1 MNDLEG
7 DLREILNSK
16 AREASISDEPTRAV
30 VARARR
36 RQLGTVIT
44 ATLAAALLVAGS
56 LIGLRSLL
64 RADPANQRPATP
76 PVLPVA
82 PDGFRPV
89 ALPQLSLAYPNDWSL
104 VALQPDRTRDRLLQ
118 LANFELGPGFGACE
132 QGWSLP
138 QAGVLLEVRLGAL
151 QDPLPPWPTPLGVD
165 PGAARP
171 CDADRLLGASWEAN
185 GIAYSAT
192 GLLTADATQADV
204 DLLEQ
209 AFETLTFP
217 EAVPQTEDLLGISN
231 LVLDSADSPVGPVV
245 LYAYADLEEVVRER
259 PSYWIG
265 IAGPIG
271 SGLSGAGSI
280 GGDVPVAD
288 EGVTM
293 YLDTWGGVV
302 WGDVSSEA
310 VRAELRTVEG
320 LTFPADLLPL
330 AQSIGLPSHQAVWG
344 IIQGATADR
353 VTTLLYDGQGN
364 PLNTYFPA
372 GSRVPIA
379 SGTDPE
385 GGPWELYLEPTNEGT
400 GLGFGF
406 TGGGGGG
413 CCLQPLKDDF
423 RLDGW
428 GSGSGEPSDITAL
441 ASEAV
446 TRLEFE
452 AASGERIEGALYPV
466 PDASL
471 GIPQI
476 GLVIVPSDVAL
487 EGQLVAYDVSGDE
500 LAREDVVRDSP
511 EPAGPTTEIDIVW
524 DRLRRAR
531 DDVQEYE
538 ARHEG
543 SLSGFDATEARK
555 IDPGIGGDPGIRWND
570 GPLANGDVSIRGVA
584 RAGGSELT
592 GLSGWNVVL
601 VSATVG
607 PKGSVGVVYCIA
619 VNIDENGGGNFRYGT
634 QDAAT
639 YEECRG
645 GWREL
650 GG

>member
-1 MNDLEG
+1 MNDLEK
-7 DLREILNSK
+7 DVRELLE
-16 AREASISDEPTRAV
+16 ARARNAAPTQAAAPSV
-30 VARARR
+30 FKRARR
-36 RQLGTVIT
+36 RQAATAFGAILGV
-44 ATLAAALLVAGS
+44 AAILAGS
-56 LIGLRSLL
+56 ILGV
-64 RADPANQRPATP
+64 RALVSSDSGHRPAVVP
-76 PVLPVA
+76 GLPHASEGFRGVVLPYA
-82 PDGFRPV
+82 
-89 ALPQLSLAYPNDWSL
+89 SLAYPEDWSL
-104 VALQPDRTRDRLLQ
+104 VADDPARTANRVLQ
-118 LANFELGPGFGACE
+118 LTNFGSGPGWINCE
-132 QGWSLP
+132 AGFTLP
-138 QAGVLLEVRLGAL
+138 RGGVMLEVQLGAG
-151 QDPLPPWPTPLGVD
+151 QEQLPEWPTSFEVV
-165 PGAARP
+165 PGDAKP
-171 CDADRLLGASWEAN
+171 CGADGLLGASWTAS
-185 GIAYSAT
+185 GTAFSAT
-192 GLLTADATQADV
+192 GLMAPDAAQEDV
-204 DLLEQ
+204 DLMEQ
-209 AFETLTFP
+209 AFESLAFP
-217 EAVPQTEDLLGISN
+217 EAAPQTEEFIGSWN
-231 LVLDSADSPVGPVV
+231 LILDSADSPVGPVL

-330 AQSIGLPSHQAVWG
+330 AQSVGLPSHQAVWG
-344 IIQGATADR
+344 IVQGATADR
-353 VTTLLYDGQGN
+353 VTTLLYDGQGKA
-364 PLNTYFPA
+364 LNTYFPA

-379 SGTDPE
+379 AGTDPE
-385 GGPWELYLEPTNEGT
+385 GGPWRLYLEPTNEGT

-406 TGGGGGG
+406 TGFGGGGG
-413 CCLQPLKDDF
+413 CCLQPLKGEF
-423 RLDGW
+423 QLDGW
-428 GSGSGEPSDITAL
+428 GSGSDEPSDITAL

-452 AASGERIEGALYPV
+452 AATGERIEGGLYAV

-487 EGQLVAYDVSGDE
+487 EGQLVAYDASGDE
-500 LAREDVVRDSP
+500 LAREDVGDTP

-531 DDVQEYE
+531 DVVQEYE
-538 ARHEG
+538 ARHHG

-607 PKGSVGVVYCIA
+607 PQGSVGSIYCIA

-634 QDAAT
+634 QDAAS

-645 GWREL
+645 GWPEL

>member
-7 DLREILNSK
+7 DVREILNSK

-64 RADPANQRPATP
+64 GADPANQRPATP
-76 PVLPVA
+76 PVLPDA

-89 ALPQLSLAYPNDWSL
+89 ALPQLSLAYPDDWSL
-104 VALQPDRTRDRLLQ
+104 VALQPDRTRERLLQ
-118 LANFELGPGFGACE
+118 LANFELGPGSGACE

-151 QDPLPPWPTPLGVD
+151 QDPLPSWPTPLGVE

-171 CDADRLLGASWEAN
+171 CGADRRLAASWEAN
-185 GIAYSAT
+185 GTAYSAT
-192 GLLTADATQADV
+192 GLFAADAVQADV
-204 DLLEQ
+204 DLLER

-217 EAVPQTEDLLGISN
+217 KAVPQTEELLGISN
-231 LVLDSADSPVGPVV
+231 LVLESADSPVGPVV
-245 LYAYADLEEVVRER
+245 LYAFADLEEVVRER

-271 SGLSGAGSI
+271 SGLSGASSI
-280 GGDVPVAD
+280 GRDVPIAD
-288 EGVTM
+288 ESVTM
-293 YLDTWGGVV
+293 TLDTWGGVV

-353 VTTLLYDGQGN
+353 VTTLLYNGQGTA
-364 PLNTYFPA
+364 LNTYFPA

-379 SGTDPE
+379 TGTDPE

-406 TGGGGGG
+406 THHGGGGG
-413 CCLQPLKDDF
+413 CCLRPLKGDF

-428 GSGSGEPSDITAL
+428 GSGGDEPSDITAL
-441 ASEAV
+441 GSEAV

-452 AASGERIEGALYPV
+452 AASGERIEGALYAV

-471 GIPQI
+471 GIPQV
-476 GLVIVPSDVAL
+476 GLVIVPSSVAL
-487 EGQLVAYDVSGDE
+487 EGQLVAYGASGDE
-500 LAREDVVRDSP
+500 LAREDVGDNP
-511 EPAGPTTEIDIVW
+511 EPAGPTTEIDVVW

-531 DDVQEYE
+531 DVVQEYE
-538 ARHEG
+538 ARHQG

-555 IDPGIGGDPGIRWND
+555 IDPGIGGAPGIRWND
-570 GPLANGDVSIRGVA
+570 GSLASGDVSIRGVA

-592 GLSGWNVVL
+592 GLSGWTVAL

-607 PKGSVGVVYCIA
+607 PNGSVGAVYCIA

-634 QDAAT
+634 QDAAN

-645 GWREL
+645 GWPEL
-650 GG
+650 GR